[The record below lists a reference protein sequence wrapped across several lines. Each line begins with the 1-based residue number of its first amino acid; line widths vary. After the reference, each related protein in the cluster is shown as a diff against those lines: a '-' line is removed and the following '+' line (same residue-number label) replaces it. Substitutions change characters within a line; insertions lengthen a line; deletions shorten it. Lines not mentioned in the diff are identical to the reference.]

1 MTLPLRFLTR
11 TTCLGLAA
19 LMLFGCSWHRNR
31 VSSCRE
37 NNTVVAKAQ
46 NNPPLKVPPGL
57 DAPDTRNAIKV
68 PDLNE
73 PERPRSKNEPCLS
86 QPPSYKG

>member
-1 MTLPLRFLTR
+1 MTLPLRFLSR

-46 NNPPLKVPPGL
+46 NNPPLKVPP
-57 DAPDTRNAIKV
+57 
-68 PDLNE
+68 DLNE
-73 PERPRSKNEPCLS
+73 PERPRGKNEPCLS